1 MDDNARTISMPSAIE
16 IYTGPSTPSINYNGP
31 NKAKPAIIVSDRAK
45 PYISIFETSPDVNSG
60 VKIDNP
66 SVLNVPIGV
75 SSIALADLTREIDYI
90 SYEITG
96 GADADLFDKNRI
108 RNEGS
113 LFFKLPPN
121 YEDKKDRGQIG
132 RYNVKVKVSDE
143 NAFSEQLVTVSI
155 KDVNEPPIITTL
167 DGNQSSS
174 IDHVEN
180 LVDVIDINITH
191 EENATQN
198 VVFSL
203 VGGADQDKFSIDQ
216 TSGKLVFNNAPDFET
231 ATDADSNNTYEVIV
245 RVTDD
250 GPGSAFV
257 EQHIQVRVVD
267 GSEPPEFDSSNLT
280 NRSILEDGSLPLVF
294 GVDINATD
302 PNTGGGIAG
311 YRILSNGMY
320 GNATITGE
328 LIILLLISHMFQ
340 MEISLV
346 QMLLLL
352 RSIIQPV

>member
-1 MDDNARTISMPSAIE
+1 M
-16 IYTGPSTPSINYNGP
+16 
-31 NKAKPAIIVSDRAK
+31 
-45 PYISIFETSPDVNSG
+45 
-60 VKIDNP
+60 
-66 SVLNVPIGV
+66 
-75 SSIALADLTREIDYI
+75 ADLNRKENFIEYGFDGGSDISEFNATR
-90 SYEITG
+90 
-96 GADADLFDKNRI
+96 FK
-108 RNEGS
+108 NEGL
-113 LFFKLPPN
+113 LFFNEPYPN
-121 YEDKKDRGQIG
+121 YELPDDLNKIN
-132 RYNVKVKVSDE
+132 RYKVWVTATDSSGLIAKELVSVKI
-143 NAFSEQLVTVSI
+143 L
-155 KDVNEPPIITTL
+155 DVNEPPIIITL
-167 DGNQSSS
+167 DGNQTSF

-191 EENATQN
+191 EENATQSI
-198 VVFSL
+198 VFSL
-203 VGGADQDKFSIDQ
+203 VGGDDQDKFSIDQ
-216 TSGKLVFNNAPDFET
+216 ASGKLVFNNAPDFET
-231 ATDADSNNTYEVIV
+231 ASDADSNNTYEVKV

-257 EQHIQVRVVD
+257 EQHIQVRVLD
-267 GSEPPEFDSSNLT
+267 GSEPPEFDSTNLT

-320 GNATITGE
+320 GNATITGD
-328 LIILLLISHMFQ
+328 INNQLLISHMFQ

>member
-1 MDDNARTISMPSAIE
+1 M
-16 IYTGPSTPSINYNGP
+16 
-31 NKAKPAIIVSDRAK
+31 
-45 PYISIFETSPDVNSG
+45 
-60 VKIDNP
+60 
-66 SVLNVPIGV
+66 
-75 SSIALADLTREIDYI
+75 TREIDYI

-203 VGGADQDKFSIDQ
+203 VGGDDQDKFSIDQ

-231 ATDADSNNTYEVIV
+231 ASDSDSNNKYEVKV

-280 NRSILEDGSLPLVF
+280 NRSILEDGSLPWFLESILTLRIPIQ
-294 GVDINATD
+294 GVESLDI
-302 PNTGGGIAG
+302 G
-311 YRILSNGMY
+311 
-320 GNATITGE
+320 
-328 LIILLLISHMFQ
+328 F
-340 MEISLV
+340 
-346 QMLLLL
+346 
-352 RSIIQPV
+352 

>member
-1 MDDNARTISMPSAIE
+1 MNK
-16 IYTGPSTPSINYNGP
+16 INRYKVWVTATDSSGLI
-31 NKAKPAIIVSDRAK
+31 AKELVS
-45 PYISIFETSPDVNSG
+45 
-60 VKIDNP
+60 VKI
-66 SVLNVPIGV
+66 L
-75 SSIALADLTREIDYI
+75 
-90 SYEITG
+90 
-96 GADADLFDKNRI
+96 
-108 RNEGS
+108 
-113 LFFKLPPN
+113 
-121 YEDKKDRGQIG
+121 
-132 RYNVKVKVSDE
+132 
-143 NAFSEQLVTVSI
+143 
-155 KDVNEPPIITTL
+155 DVNEPPIIITL
-167 DGNQSSS
+167 DGNQTSS

-191 EENATQN
+191 EENATQS

-203 VGGADQDKFSIDQ
+203 VGGDDQDKFSIDQ

-231 ATDADSNNTYEVIV
+231 ATDSDSNNTYEVIV

-311 YRILSNGMY
+311 YRILNNGMY
-320 GNATITGE
+320 GNATITGDI
-328 LIILLLISHMFQ
+328 LILL
-340 MEISLV
+340 
-346 QMLLLL
+346 
-352 RSIIQPV
+352 